1 MSNGDAYTSM
11 TNCDEYTSMT
21 NGDTYASMTNGDAY
35 TSMTN
40 GDAYTSKTNGDEYTS
55 MTNGNE
61 YTSMTKGD
69 EYTSMMFGDA
79 YTSMTYGD
87 AYTSMTNVSDIDMT
101 QQHRN
106 NYFKLVALIVD
117 VAYLVISK
125 YIKEKILGPDS
136 FETFLNKEK
145 HKLVHIYETS
155 QCCECR
161 IPSIKKE
168 KLISRKQLLILY
180 KSDEGN
186 QIRDHKKYAKNK
198 LTQICICEYSAKAH
212 IDVRV
217 VDITL
222 ANYIIQKCGKHALG
236 IDNWIEQIKDVR
248 NEIFHLSDIQ
258 EMTDQIFGIKWT
270 KLEGSI
276 MGIAKEISSDYAD
289 EAEKHI
295 MQTQKLTIIGDY
307 MLKYE
312 IICRDYWRNK
322 CAEFERA
329 QNQVIEEKAAALHHT
344 MPKLFS
350 RSMEK
355 ECHQTMRKIQT
366 LDSMVNKINVMVNIF
381 GSEENVELFDDTEL
395 VMEDN
400 KRILI
405 PVFMQLDIPTSWD
418 KTKVFEAIDEFRLT
432 GTPDMNI
439 RIKAI
444 SIDDLNMYAE
454 IAKQV
459 LGNVHELRSEI
470 NKLMSTMLSDA
481 EIDTME
487 NAELCVNLNVPD
499 RSAPR
504 KFDIV
509 ECTDCSITIEW
520 SIVVPDECISYE
532 LHHRPQG
539 TNDWSVRTFYHEDVL
554 KGEDEQHK
562 YQLQNLVPE
571 TYYECKL
578 RSVCN
583 HVKSN
588 FSESLTKQ
596 TLIQAPRKFD
606 IVECTD
612 CSITIEWFIDVQD
625 ECLSYELDHRP
636 PQGTDNLPVR
646 TFSSKDVVEGENGRR
661 MYTLQNLLPET
672 YYEFKLRSVY
682 KDAKSHYSESKT
694 KQTLKLAP
702 RQFDIGECTDCS
714 IIIEWYI
721 NDQDDC
727 LSYEIAHRP

>member
-1 MSNGDAYTSM
+1 
-11 TNCDEYTSMT
+11 
-21 NGDTYASMTNGDAY
+21 
-35 TSMTN
+35 
-40 GDAYTSKTNGDEYTS
+40 
-55 MTNGNE
+55 
-61 YTSMTKGD
+61 
-69 EYTSMMFGDA
+69 
-79 YTSMTYGD
+79 
-87 AYTSMTNVSDIDMT
+87 MT

-180 KSDEGN
+180 KSDERN
-186 QIRDHKKYAKNK
+186 QIRDHKKYARNK
-198 LTQICICEYSAKAH
+198 LTQICICEYSAKAQ

-258 EMTDQIFGIKWT
+258 EMTDQMFGIKWT

-276 MGIAKEISSDYAD
+276 MGIAKEISSDYAN

-329 QNQVIEEKAAALHHT
+329 QNQVIDEKAAALQHT

-395 VMEDN
+395 VMKDN

-444 SIDDLNMYAE
+444 SIDDLSMYAE
-454 IAKQV
+454 ISKQV

-499 RSAPR
+499 TSEIATP
-504 KFDIV
+504 
-509 ECTDCSITIEW
+509 S
-520 SIVVPDECISYE
+520 SIV
-532 LHHRPQG
+532 G
-539 TNDWSVRTFYHEDVL
+539 
-554 KGEDEQHK
+554 
-562 YQLQNLVPE
+562 
-571 TYYECKL
+571 
-578 RSVCN
+578 
-583 HVKSN
+583 
-588 FSESLTKQ
+588 
-596 TLIQAPRKFD
+596 
-606 IVECTD
+606 
-612 CSITIEWFIDVQD
+612 
-625 ECLSYELDHRP
+625 
-636 PQGTDNLPVR
+636 
-646 TFSSKDVVEGENGRR
+646 
-661 MYTLQNLLPET
+661 
-672 YYEFKLRSVY
+672 
-682 KDAKSHYSESKT
+682 
-694 KQTLKLAP
+694 
-702 RQFDIGECTDCS
+702 
-714 IIIEWYI
+714 
-721 NDQDDC
+721 
-727 LSYEIAHRP
+727 